1 MVKKIIVTA
10 LVLAAISFAQFG
22 QNSEARPIDK
32 NDYYYHPHTGLYFTT
47 NIGFGYASMNS
58 HHETNRDTTNSS
70 FSGWW
75 TPSIEVRLGGYYVD
89 ISAFYA
95 AIGFEC
101 GTGKYEKTNPLGTS
115 KEIDASSTRMF
126 FGFGGEFY
134 PIRNKESALY
144 GMFFGFFFG
153 AALEGLDIGTS
164 SIWIDEKQSDVT
176 KGFHNIFGRVE
187 AGYDWWF
194 SIRWRAG
201 IAFNYSYGRFINS
214 ENGRY
219 NSSYID
225 REVISNHNLG
235 LTIRIAH

>member
-115 KEIDASSTRMF
+115 KEIEASSTRMF
-126 FGFGGEFY
+126 FGFGGHRHLLDLDRRKA
-134 PIRNKESALY
+134 IRRDKRLSQYLRTSRSRLRLVVQYTLESRHCIQL
-144 GMFFGFFFG
+144 
-153 AALEGLDIGTS
+153 LLRPLH
-164 SIWIDEKQSDVT
+164 Q
-176 KGFHNIFGRVE
+176 
-187 AGYDWWF
+187 
-194 SIRWRAG
+194 
-201 IAFNYSYGRFINS
+201 
-214 ENGRY
+214 
-219 NSSYID
+219 
-225 REVISNHNLG
+225 
-235 LTIRIAH
+235 